1 MDICGWIQLVA
12 VGRKYGWSVGCGWN
26 LVVSIIFVT
35 FAA

>member
-12 VGRKYGWSVGCGWN
+12 VGRKYGWSVGYGWN